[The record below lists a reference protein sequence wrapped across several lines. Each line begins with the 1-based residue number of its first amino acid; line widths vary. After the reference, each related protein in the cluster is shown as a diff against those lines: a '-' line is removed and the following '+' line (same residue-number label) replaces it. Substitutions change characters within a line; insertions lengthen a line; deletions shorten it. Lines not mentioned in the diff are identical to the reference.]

1 MKRCSN
7 CNGII
12 KETAAVITTYIHPG
26 EAGAVQWKVIKS
38 KYDIEKAKRVQWNFG
53 ENFAENHNVKI
64 WERKIFGKL
73 WRNQREK
80 KTLIRR

>member
-38 KYDIEKAKRVQWNFG
+38 KYDIEKAKRVYCMKCINALVECFREDEQIVV
-53 ENFAENHNVKI
+53 ENV
-64 WERKIFGKL
+64 
-73 WRNQREK
+73 
-80 KTLIRR
+80 